1 MKRSVIKRIGIITLA
16 LLMAAFLMVGATPA
30 AAERLI
36 VSISRHQVLV
46 NSSFDGTQIVLFG
59 SVERDAQTIQRR
71 GPYDIV
77 VTVTG
82 PKQNVV
88 TRRKERWFGIWVNTA
103 SRTFVNAPSYLQ
115 IFSSR
120 PFDQIAP
127 ADRLRRWAIGMDN
140 IQLPQQVGPDVADT
154 VPTDPFRQNFVRLRT
169 EHKMYG
175 QWPNGVTLLT
185 PSLLR
190 ADIPIPAEAPFGNY
204 DVDVK
209 LLADGQLL
217 TRTTSA
223 FELVKVG
230 FEQFVANAAR
240 DYGLL
245 YGLATAM
252 MAVLTGWF
260 ASVVFRRD

>member
-1 MKRSVIKRIGIITLA
+1 MKRLGALILA
-16 LLMAAFLMVGATPA
+16 SLVFGSAPA

-36 VSISRHQVLV
+36 VSVSRHQVRV

-59 SVERDAQTIQRR
+59 SVERDAQTISRR

-82 PKQNVV
+82 PKQTFV
-88 TRRKERWFGIWVNTA
+88 TRRKERVLGIWVNVD
-103 SRTFVNAPSYLQ
+103 SRTFVNAPAYLHALA
-115 IFSSR
+115 SR
-120 PFDQIAP
+120 PFDEIAAP
-127 ADRLRRWAIGMDN
+127 DRLRRWAIGIDN
-140 IQLPQQVGPDVADT
+140 VQLPQQVGPDIADT
-154 VPTDPFRQNFVRLRT
+154 VPSDPFRENFVRLKG
-169 EHKMYG
+169 EHGMYG
-175 QWPNGVTLLT
+175 QKPNGVTLLT
-185 PSLLR
+185 PNLFR

-217 TRTTSA
+217 TRTNSA

-230 FEQFVANAAR
+230 FEQFVASAAR

-252 MAVLTGWF
+252 MAMLTGWF

>member
-1 MKRSVIKRIGIITLA
+1 MKRRAITRLGGVVLALMTA
-16 LLMAAFLMVGATPA
+16 LLMASATPA
-30 AAERLI
+30 SAERLI
-36 VSISRHQVLV
+36 VSVSRHQVRV
-46 NSSFDGTQIVLFG
+46 NSSFDGTSIVLFG
-59 SVERDAQTIQRR
+59 SVERDAQTVPRR

-82 PKQNVV
+82 PKQTVI
-88 TRRKERWFGIWVNTA
+88 TRRKERVLGIWVNVD
-103 SRTFVNAPSYLQ
+103 SRSFVNAPTYLHVLA
-115 IFSSR
+115 SR

-140 IQLPQQVGPDVADT
+140 IQLPQQVGPDIADT
-154 VPTDPFRQNFVRLRT
+154 VPTDPFRQNFIRLKT
-169 EHKMYG
+169 EHGMYG
-175 QWPNGVTLLT
+175 QRPNGVTLLT
-185 PSLLR
+185 PNLLR

-217 TRTTSA
+217 TRTNSA

-230 FEQFVANAAR
+230 FEQFVADAAR
-240 DYGLL
+240 NYGLL

-252 MAVLTGWF
+252 MAILTGWF

>member
-1 MKRSVIKRIGIITLA
+1 MKRLLATGLGITALA
-16 LLMAAFLMVGATPA
+16 VVATGVTPA

-36 VSISRHQVLV
+36 VSVSRHQVRV

-59 SVERDAQTIQRR
+59 SVERDAQTVPRR

-82 PKQNVV
+82 PKETAV
-88 TRRKERWFGIWVNTA
+88 TRRKERVLGIWVNVA
-103 SRTFVNAPSYLQ
+103 SRTFVNAPTYLQ
-115 IFSSR
+115 VLGSR

-127 ADRLRRWAIGMDN
+127 ADRLRRWAIGIDN
-140 IQLPQQVGPDVADT
+140 VQLPQQVGPDIADT
-154 VPTDPFRQNFVRLRT
+154 VPNDPFRQNFVRLKT
-169 EHKMYG
+169 EHGMYG

-185 PSLLR
+185 PNLLR

-209 LLADGQLL
+209 LLADGALL
-217 TRTTSA
+217 TRTNSA
-223 FELVKVG
+223 FEVVKVG
-230 FEQFVANAAR
+230 FEQFVASSAR

-245 YGLATAM
+245 YGLATAI
-252 MAVLTGWF
+252 MAMLTGWF

>member
-1 MKRSVIKRIGIITLA
+1 MKRLGAIVFA
-16 LLMAAFLMVGATPA
+16 LLVAGTAQAS
-30 AAERLI
+30 AERLI
-36 VSISRHQVLV
+36 VTISRHQVRV

-71 GPYDIV
+71 GPYDVV

-88 TRRKERWFGIWVNTA
+88 TRRKERWFGIWVNVA
-103 SRTFVNAPSYLQ
+103 SRTFVNAPTYLQ
-115 IFSSR
+115 ILGSR
-120 PFDQIAP
+120 SFDQIAP
-127 ADRLRRWAIGMDN
+127 PDRLRRWQIGMDN
-140 IQLPQQVGPDVADT
+140 IQLPQQVGPDIADT
-154 VPTDPFRQNFVRLRT
+154 VPSDTFRQNFVRLKN
-169 EHKMYG
+169 EHNMYG
-175 QWPNGVTLLT
+175 ERPNGVTLLT
-185 PSLLR
+185 PNLLR

-217 TRTTSA
+217 TRTNSA

-230 FEQFVANAAR
+230 FEQFVAGAAR

-252 MAVLTGWF
+252 MAILTGWF